1 MFEFQVIL
9 PLALK
14 LWIVLLRKEIMTEV
28 RCSVNWLY
36 VVHSKCNNQ
45 PQAYQDWT
53 DDFEIPDCTQNVQYG
68 VQEKWL
74 LNLISNNYD
83 DLQHILI

>member
-14 LWIVLLRKEIMTEV
+14 LWIVLLRKEIMAEV

-45 PQAYQDWT
+45 AQAY
-53 DDFEIPDCTQNVQYG
+53 
-68 VQEKWL
+68 
-74 LNLISNNYD
+74 
-83 DLQHILI
+83 